1 LLLATARRHGELL
14 KDPAP
19 RVLLQDL
26 GLDNLTFVL
35 QYWTELRSGL
45 DADVVS
51 SDLRFMIETALKDA
65 LSKRETPEPDEGS
78 EASQVVA

>member
-1 LLLATARRHGELL
+1 MKE
-14 KDPAP
+14 PAP

-26 GLDNLTFVL
+26 GIDNLTFVL
-35 QYWTELRSGL
+35 QYWTELRGGL
-45 DADVVS
+45 DADMIS

-65 LSKRETPEPDEGS
+65 VSKRETPEPDKGS